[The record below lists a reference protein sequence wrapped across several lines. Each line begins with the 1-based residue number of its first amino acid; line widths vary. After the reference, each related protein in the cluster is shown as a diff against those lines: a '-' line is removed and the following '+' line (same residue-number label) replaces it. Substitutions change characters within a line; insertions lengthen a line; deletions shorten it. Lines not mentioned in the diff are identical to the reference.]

1 MVMRRLAVASVYTN
15 CETAI
20 AGKRGTS
27 SRRPSRG
34 FGVGRVAFAQT

>member
-20 AGKRGTS
+20 AGKVVRKVAALPVALLLCS
-27 SRRPSRG
+27 M
-34 FGVGRVAFAQT
+34 AFAQT